1 MLDRDIL
8 LVLVGGAIGAGS
20 SLATLLVSYWLEGL
34 RLRRQWA
41 REDQLQLR
49 AKREELQAALRQP
62 VPPQETAVQD
72 QPDV

>member
-8 LVLVGGAIGAGS
+8 LVLVGGVIGAAS

-41 REDQLQLR
+41 REDQLQMR
-49 AKREELQAALRQP
+49 EKREELQAALRSG
-62 VPPQETAVQD
+62 PPQDTAVQE
-72 QPDV
+72 

>member
-1 MLDRDIL
+1 MIDRDMM
-8 LVLVGGAIGAGS
+8 LVLLGGAIGAVS

-49 AKREELQAALRQP
+49 QKREELQTLLAAAPGGREQRSYS
-62 VPPQETAVQD
+62 VD
-72 QPDV
+72 D